1 MISNRV
7 ELLAPAGNYDSFIG
21 AINAGADA
29 VYVGGDKFSAR
40 AFAENFDTDTLC
52 ACIKYA
58 HLFGRRVYLTLNTLI
73 KESEFAEI
81 YDYVKPFYEA
91 GLDGV
96 IIQDFGVLRFLKEHF
111 PHMELHAS
119 TQMAVTGPE
128 FVKMCKD
135 LGVSRVVP
143 ARELS
148 LKELKAISD
157 AGIEVECFIHGAMCY
172 CYSGMCLMS
181 SILGGRSGNR
191 GRCAQP
197 CRLPYDVTVN
207 GKTSKE
213 NYTLSLKDMCTIEH
227 IPALIEAGMASFKI
241 EGRMKRSEY
250 AAGVTALYRK
260 YIDAY
265 YDNPKAP
272 IQISDKDRYVLEHLY
287 IRSQLHDG
295 YLMKH
300 NGKEMV
306 TLHAPNYNGVEEDIL
321 ADINEKYLGYT
332 LKKPVSMHAYFKV
345 GEACELTLYTE
356 EGESVTITGNVV
368 DEAKQ
373 APATEETVMKQL
385 NKLGNTHFKLKESNV
400 VIEGNAFLPNGML
413 NALRREAVE
422 QLETAIISTRFPEI
436 SLRQAKKHT
445 FVGMGKTTES
455 ILGDTVKKTAL
466 SVLVA
471 TKSQLEAF
479 LAHPI
484 VKRVESLYL
493 EEDAMNAFLELG
505 VSLPETVSVA
515 YAMPYILRENH
526 LQEQRELLYALC
538 EKKICQV
545 LVRNVEE
552 LALAKSLSEEYPLEI
567 VTDASVYCWN
577 RSAVAAFCEYASKIT
592 MPVELNAKE
601 MRPLRSNITEQIIY
615 GFLPLMITANCLFKT
630 NANCQK
636 ALKGTRYTAQ
646 LKDRY
651 GKVFTVLT
659 NCKYCYNTIY
669 NTVPLSLHKKYN
681 KALLGSVRLQF
692 SIEEPEDMKAILD
705 YYDDW
710 LDDRKTEFPVLEY
723 TTVHENRQ
731 VE

>member
-52 ACIKYA
+52 SCIRYA
-58 HLFGRRVYLTLNTLI
+58 HLFGRKVYLTLNTLI
-73 KESEFAEI
+73 KESEFVEI

-128 FVKMCKD
+128 FVKMCKE

-197 CRLPYDVTVN
+197 CRLPYDVTVQ
-207 GKTSKE
+207 GKTTKE
-213 NYTLSLKDMCTIEH
+213 TYTLSLKDMCTIEH

-250 AAGVTALYRK
+250 AAGVTSLYRK
-260 YIDAY
+260 HIDAY
-265 YDNPKAP
+265 YANPALP
-272 IQISDKDRYVLEHLY
+272 IRITDRDRYVLEHLY
-287 IRSQLHDG
+287 IRSQLQDG
-295 YLMKH
+295 YLTKH
-300 NGKEMV
+300 NGKEML
-306 TLHAPNYNGVEEDIL
+306 TLNAPNYNGVEEEIL

-332 LKKPVSMHAYFKV
+332 LKKSVSMYAYFKV
-345 GEACELTLYTE
+345 GEECVLTLSTE
-356 EGESVTITGNVV
+356 DGESVTVTGNVV

-373 APATEETVMKQL
+373 APATEDSVLKQL
-385 NKLGNTHFKLKESNV
+385 NKLGNTHFALKEANV

-422 QLETAIISTRFPEI
+422 QLENSIISSNFPEI
-436 SLRQAKKHT
+436 SLRKAKENT
-445 FVGMGKTTES
+445 LQCAQRGVES
-455 ILGDTVKKTAL
+455 ISGAVSITDAL
-466 SVLVA
+466 SVLIA
-471 TKSQLEAF
+471 TKSQLEVF
-479 LAHPI
+479 LSHPI
-484 VKRVESLYL
+484 AKRIETLYL
-493 EEDAMNAFLELG
+493 EEDAMMAYLEQGLT
-505 VSLPETVSVA
+505 LPEQISVA
-515 YAMPYILRENH
+515 YAMPYILRGRH
-526 LQEQRELLYALC
+526 LEGQRIFLRSLY
-538 EKKICQV
+538 EKGICKV

-552 LALAKSLSEEYPLEI
+552 LSLAKSLSEEFALQI
-567 VTDASVYCWN
+567 ITDASVYSWN
-577 RSAVAAFCEYASKIT
+577 RNAIAAFKEYATKIT
-592 MPVELNAKE
+592 LPVELNTKE
-601 MRPLRSNITEQIIY
+601 MRPLRSDRTEQIIY
-615 GFLPLMITANCLFKT
+615 GFLPLMITANCLYKT
-630 NANCQK
+630 NAACQK
-636 ALKGTRYTAQ
+636 ASNHTRHTAQ

-681 KALLGSVRLQF
+681 KSLPGSVRLQF
-692 SIEEPEDMKAILD
+692 SIEEPGDMKAILD
-705 YYDDW
+705 YYVDW
-710 LDDRKTEFPVLEY
+710 IDEVKKEFPVAEY